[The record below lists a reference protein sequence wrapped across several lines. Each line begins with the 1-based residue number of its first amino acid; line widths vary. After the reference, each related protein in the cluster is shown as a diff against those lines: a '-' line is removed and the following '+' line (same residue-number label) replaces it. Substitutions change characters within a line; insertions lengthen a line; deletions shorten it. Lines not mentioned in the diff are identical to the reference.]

1 MSVHRRLMMQRY
13 GLEHTTF
20 LYSPV
25 VFDPIFTPIF
35 TAALGA
41 GGLGF
46 GAGAVSFLAP
56 IASAIATTALGIL
69 LTPGAPKPPKP
80 EDGKVPKT
88 QSIPY
93 RSWAVGRVRVGGS
106 YMLWEAKGRNLIAV
120 QAVTGHRI
128 SAYRGFWLHD
138 NRIDLTDLDA
148 NGFTNFGSGERYGN
162 NVRIMT
168 RRGLPT
174 ETAYTPITDI
184 LSTGGV
190 WTSNH
195 RGDGQASLG
204 MIVQSVDAQ
213 NQQKRF
219 PYGAPVLSA
228 EIDGALCWDYRNP
241 AQSPTNPSTWTWTR
255 NAALIMCWHQCFN
268 EFGHRRDYT
277 KAILPVLDMWKEEA
291 DICDENVPLNGGGV
305 EKRYECNGHETAEN
319 SPKVATNAI
328 LAACDG
334 WICERGDGALLF
346 TVGKFRESR
355 CGSLTDADIVGHQI
369 QHDVLP
375 EDEVNQLVPRFTYP
389 ATDYTTSDTDFFEDV
404 PAQVAY
410 GPHPPPRSR
419 LCLVPPVAS
428 GTAPGY
434 PGLASLAAE
443 KARFS

>member
-219 PYGAPVLSA
+219 PYGARCFLRKLMEPCVGTIETRRKARQIPPHGHGRGMLRSSCAGISA
-228 EIDGALCWDYRNP
+228 STSSATGAITRRQFFPCSTCGRKKPTFATRTFRLTAVASRSVTNVTGTKRQKTARKLPPMRSLQP
-241 AQSPTNPSTWTWTR
+241 AMAGLRTR
-255 NAALIMCWHQCFN
+255 RRRIAVHGRQVPGKPMRQPDRCR
-268 EFGHRRDYT
+268 HRR
-277 KAILPVLDMWKEEA
+277 P
-291 DICDENVPLNGGGV
+291 
-305 EKRYECNGHETAEN
+305 
-319 SPKVATNAI
+319 
-328 LAACDG
+328 
-334 WICERGDGALLF
+334 
-346 TVGKFRESR
+346 
-355 CGSLTDADIVGHQI
+355 
-369 QHDVLP
+369 
-375 EDEVNQLVPRFTYP
+375 
-389 ATDYTTSDTDFFEDV
+389 SDS
-404 PAQVAY
+404 A
-410 GPHPPPRSR
+410 
-419 LCLVPPVAS
+419 
-428 GTAPGY
+428 
-434 PGLASLAAE
+434 
-443 KARFS
+443 